1 MLRIVYPNILRVST
15 GFLGEKRIRAEA
27 RILFVIV
34 YDSVQDHSAVLTH
47 LSEAGAAVHGTVA
60 LGLEGH
66 LGLAAA
72 LGTDSGEV
80 LTGTTGCV
88 LASVAAGLAALGLV
102 LEAALSVELLLTGG
116 EHKLVAAL
124 FAH

>member
-1 MLRIVYPNILRVST
+1 M
-15 GFLGEKRIRAEA
+15 A
-27 RILFVIV
+27 RILFHIMI
-34 YDSVQDHSAVLTH
+34 DSVQNDSAVLAH
-47 LSEAGAAVHGTVA
+47 LSEAGAAINGTVA

-72 LGTDSGEV
+72 LGADSGEI
-80 LTGTTGCV
+80 LTGTAGSV
-88 LASVAAGLAALGLV
+88 LARITAGLAALGLV

-116 EHKLVAAL
+116 EHELFAAL